1 MAREGVAPL
10 AVGCCFHTNSP
21 QEGDMKLLNRQAQR
35 ELLEKLAEAY
45 PVGLTGSELGAN
57 GDDNASSVN
66 IWYLHEHKLVE
77 ANRYDAI
84 NGTML
89 LGEVKITARGMDFL
103 MDDGGLGAVL
113 GVVTIKLHEETL
125 RQLIVSKVRDSD
137 LPPTQKTR
145 LLDQL
150 RKLPAE
156 TTKHLA
162 MKLVDAGLKH
172 APDALQL
179 LQSAVG

>member
-1 MAREGVAPL
+1 MGE
-10 AVGCCFHTNSP
+10 
-21 QEGDMKLLNRQAQR
+21 LLDRALQRQLLETLTAAYPAGLDSR
-35 ELLEKLAEAY
+35 ELGHLVQGNALRVNITYLAEH
-45 PVGLTGSELGAN
+45 GLVAARFFDDMSEGPQLGSAK
-57 GDDNASSVN
+57 V
-66 IWYLHEHKLVE
+66 
-77 ANRYDAI
+77 
-84 NGTML
+84 
-89 LGEVKITARGMDFL
+89 TAKGIDFL
-103 MDDGGLGAVL
+103 ADDGGLGAIL
-113 GVVTIKLHEETL
+113 GVVTIKLHEDTL
-125 RQLIVSKVRDSD
+125 LRLIESKVRDSD

-179 LQSAVG
+179 LQNAVS

>member
-1 MAREGVAPL
+1 MTREGVAPL
-10 AVGCCFHTNSP
+10 AVGCGYDTHSP
-21 QEGDMKLLNRQAQR
+21 QEGDMELLDRDFQR
-35 ELLEKLAEAY
+35 ELLMALATTF
-45 PVGLTGSELGAN
+45 PVDALVRSLPGYNQGNRLVVNAMYLSEHGLLNCRMHVADGMP
-57 GDDNASSVN
+57 
-66 IWYLHEHKLVE
+66 HLVY
-77 ANRYDAI
+77 A
-84 NGTML
+84 
-89 LGEVKITARGMDFL
+89 VITADGMDFL
-103 MDDGGLGAVL
+103 QADGGLGAIL
-113 GVVTIKLHEETL
+113 GVVTVRLHEETL
-125 RQLIVSKVRDSD
+125 QHLLESKVRESD

-179 LQSAVG
+179 LQNAVG

>member
-1 MAREGVAPL
+1 ME
-10 AVGCCFHTNSP
+10 
-21 QEGDMKLLNRQAQR
+21 LLNRQLQR
-35 ELLEKLAEAY
+35 DLLARLADAY
-45 PVGLTGSELGAN
+45 PMGISGSALGAN
-57 GDDNASSVN
+57 AGDSSLGVN
-66 IWYLHEHKLVE
+66 VWYLHEHKLVE
-77 ANRYDAI
+77 AKRHD
-84 NGTML
+84 TL
-89 LGEVKITARGMDFL
+89 DGEILWGDVRITARGMDFL

-125 RQLIVSKVRDSD
+125 RQLIESKVRESD

>member
-1 MAREGVAPL
+1 ME
-10 AVGCCFHTNSP
+10 
-21 QEGDMKLLNRQAQR
+21 LLNRDFQKQLLNALAQTYPLDALVMSLPGYSDGNR
-35 ELLEKLAEAY
+35 LAVNAKY
-45 PVGLTGSELGAN
+45 LSEYG
-57 GDDNASSVN
+57 
-66 IWYLHEHKLVE
+66 LVE
-77 ANRYDAI
+77 AKLHAFDGVPNLSYVR
-84 NGTML
+84 
-89 LGEVKITARGMDFL
+89 ITARGMDFL
-103 MDDGGLGAVL
+103 ADDGGLGAIL

-125 RQLIVSKVRDSD
+125 RHLLESKVRDSD

-179 LQSAVG
+179 LQNAVG